1 MSLKKRM
8 FRSNM
13 MILFTALVALML
25 ILVGV
30 LVIFEDSFENQFH
43 SLTQTRL
50 DSHIEE
56 AVRLVR
62 EAQPGEEEQL
72 RQELAGWD
80 YQTALIAD
88 GSVLSGDRSEN
99 MKDLAEH
106 FIMEDNSS
114 GETGIYLCQNAS
126 VAGKYIEE
134 ENAVLVAVHFPRE
147 SRLPDSVRPLFF
159 TFLIVLV
166 LTGIGAIAVLLLLA
180 AFFTR
185 RMNRVVME
193 PVGELVAAAERV
205 QQGNLEEKISY
216 QGEAEFE
223 DVCQAFNAMQDTI
236 LEDQK
241 QREKNERA
249 RTDMITGISHDLRTP
264 LTSIQGYIKGVLDN
278 IADTDQKRELYLR
291 TAYESTEEMNVLL
304 KKLFDFSRVESG
316 QLPFYL
322 VKVDLAEFTSAYIAQ
337 KEAVMDPERVQMVF
351 EKAEGEIPEVAIDI
365 EQVPRIFDNL
375 LENSIKY
382 ADRLPARIQ
391 VRIFIEEAR
400 VVLEWKDK
408 GPGVPEEKLPRIFDR
423 FYRCDEART
432 IKGSGVGLYIVKYI
446 MERHGGTVKAENEEG
461 LKIRLYFPE
470 RSKDGENIDRRR

>member
-13 MILFTALVALML
+13 MILFTALMALML

-30 LVIFEDSFENQFH
+30 LVVFEDPFENQFH

-56 AVRLVR
+56 AARLVR
-62 EAQPGEEEQL
+62 EARPGEEEQIS
-72 RQELAGWD
+72 QELSRWD
-80 YQTALIAD
+80 YQPALIAD
-88 GSVLSGDRSEN
+88 GSVLAGDQSED
-99 MKDLAEH
+99 MRDLAEH
-106 FIMEDNSS
+106 FTMEADSS

-126 VAGKYIEE
+126 VAGKYVEE
-134 ENAVLVAVHFPRE
+134 ENAFLVAVHFSQE
-147 SRLPDSVRPLFF
+147 GRLPDSVRPLFF
-159 TFLIVLV
+159 TFLIVLI

-205 QQGNLEEKISY
+205 RQGNLEEKISY
-216 QGEAEFE
+216 QGETEFE
-223 DVCQAFNAMQDTI
+223 HVCQAFNAMQDTI
-236 LEDQK
+236 LADRK
-241 QREKNERA
+241 QRERNERA
-249 RTDMITGISHDLRTP
+249 RIDMITGISHDLRTP
-264 LTSIQGYIKGVLDN
+264 LTSIQGYIKGVLDHV
-278 IADTDQKRELYLR
+278 ADTDQKRELYLR
-291 TAYESTEEMNVLL
+291 TAYESTQEMNVLL

-316 QLPFYL
+316 QLPFHM

-337 KEAVMDPERVQMVF
+337 KEAVMDPERVQMTF
-351 EKAEGEIPEVAIDI
+351 EKAKGEIPEVFIDI

-382 ADRLPARIQ
+382 AERLPAQIQ
-391 VRIFIEEAR
+391 VRIFWENTW

-446 MERHGGTVKAENEEG
+446 MERHGGTAEAENDDG
-461 LKIRLYFPE
+461 LKIQLYFPE
-470 RSKDGENIDRRR
+470 RSQDGEDIDR

>member
-30 LVIFEDSFENQFH
+30 LVVFEDPFENQFH

-56 AVRLVR
+56 AARLVR
-62 EAQPGEEEQL
+62 EARPGEEEQL
-72 RQELAGWD
+72 SQELSRWD

-88 GSVLSGDRSEN
+88 GFVLAGDQSEN
-99 MKDLAEH
+99 MRDLAEY
-106 FIMEDNSS
+106 FTIEEDST

-134 ENAVLVAVHFPRE
+134 ENAFLVAVHFPRE
-147 SRLPDSVRPLFF
+147 DRLPDSVRSLFF
-159 TFLIVLV
+159 TFLVVLV

-193 PVGELVAAAERV
+193 PVGELVAAAERA
-205 QQGNLEEKISY
+205 QQGNLEEKIAY

-223 DVCQAFNAMQDTI
+223 HVCQVFNAMQDTI
-236 LEDQK
+236 LADQK

-249 RTDMITGISHDLRTP
+249 RIDMITGISHDLRSP
-264 LTSIQGYIKGVLDN
+264 LTSIKGYIKGVLDHV
-278 IADTDQKRELYLR
+278 ADTDQKRELYLR
-291 TAYESTEEMNVLL
+291 TAYESTQEMNVLL

-316 QLPFYL
+316 QLPFHM
-322 VKVDLAEFTSAYIAQ
+322 VSVDLAEFTSAYIAQ
-337 KEAVMDPERVQMVF
+337 KEAVTDPERVQMTF
-351 EKAEGEIPEVAIDI
+351 EKAEGEIPEVSIDI

-382 ADRLPARIQ
+382 AERLPAQIQ
-391 VRIFIEEAR
+391 VRIFWENTW

-432 IKGSGVGLYIVKYI
+432 VKGSGVGLYIVKYI
-446 MERHGGTVKAENEEG
+446 MERHGGTAEAENDDG

-470 RSKDGENIDRRR
+470 RSQDGEDIDR